1 MIEVWLSFL
10 TGLAG
15 SPHCL
20 GMCGGIVAAI
30 ALHVR
35 DAGPGAR
42 RRILLAYNLGRIS
55 TYALL
60 GCIAGLLGASL
71 DLLSMKVVANWVFV
85 AANLFVFLVG
95 LASLSQFSSFS
106 LFALESVGGRLFSGV
121 LRWAV
126 SETSFIRT
134 FILGMALGLLPC
146 GLVYAPLIAAAASGK
161 PATGAAMMAALG
173 AGTLPLLFFF
183 GTASAALSNRL
194 RGNLFRLVGLFVA
207 LIGFTGLWRVLGKM
221 GYVTKFLLW

>member
-10 TGLAG
+10 AGLAG

-30 ALHVR
+30 ALHAR
-35 DAGPGAR
+35 DTGPGAR
-42 RRILLAYNLGRIS
+42 RRILLAYNLGRIF

-60 GCIAGLLGASL
+60 GAVAGLLGASL
-71 DLLSMKVVANWVFV
+71 DVLSMKMAANWVFV
-85 AANLFVFLVG
+85 AANLFVLLVG
-95 LASLSQFSSFS
+95 VASIVQFSSFS
-106 LFALESVGGRLFSGV
+106 LFSLESAGGRVFSGI

-126 SETSFIRT
+126 NETGFFRT
-134 FILGMALGLLPC
+134 FILGMALGFLPC
-146 GLVYAPLIAAAASGK
+146 GLVYAPLIAAAASGR

-173 AGTLPLLFFF
+173 LGTLPMLFFF
-183 GTASAALSNRL
+183 GTASAALSTRL

-221 GYVTKFLLW
+221 GYVARFPLW

>member
-1 MIEVWLSFL
+1 MTEVWLSFL
-10 TGLAG
+10 AGLAG

-30 ALHVR
+30 ALHAR
-35 DAGPGAR
+35 DTGPGTR
-42 RRILLAYNLGRIS
+42 RLILLTYNLGRIF
-55 TYALL
+55 TYTLIGAL
-60 GCIAGLLGASL
+60 AGFLGASL
-71 DLLSMKVVANWVFV
+71 DILSMKMAANWVFV

-95 LASLSQFSSFS
+95 MASLIQVSSFS
-106 LFALESVGGRLFSGV
+106 LFSLESAGGRFFSGT

-126 SETSFIRT
+126 SDTGFFRT
-134 FILGMALGLLPC
+134 FILGMTLGFLPC
-146 GLVYAPLIAAAASGK
+146 GLVYAPLIAAAASGR

-173 AGTLPLLFFF
+173 LGTLPMLFFF

-194 RGNLFRLVGLFVA
+194 RGNLSRLVGLFVA

-221 GYVTKFLLW
+221 GHVSPFPLW